1 MNEIQKKLLKIIG
14 DLSKK
19 EIDQVITFAEFLLYK
34 RNNETEKV
42 ISQSI
47 EKNTVALKDLSK
59 YD

>member
-34 RNNETEKV
+34 RNNETEEV

-47 EKNTVALKDLSK
+47 EKNIGALKDLSK

>member
-1 MNEIQKKLLKIIG
+1 MNEIQKKLLEIIA

-34 RNNETEKV
+34 RNNATEEV

-47 EKNTVALKDLSK
+47 EKNIVALKDLAK

>member
-1 MNEIQKKLLKIIG
+1 MNEIQKKLLTIIS

-19 EIDQVITFAEFLLYK
+19 EIDQVITFAEFLSYK
-34 RNNETEKV
+34 RNNEIDEI

-47 EKNTVALKDLSK
+47 EKNIVALKDLEK